1 MAPVCPL
8 ISMWIAQVLSSDGDT
23 ESSTYCRAV
32 MCFSS
37 LCLSCFLSGL
47 LGVCDRSLSLFS
59 LLTSVLLP
67 ESHLFVREASG
78 VALHRRK
85 SQMKISIFL
94 EFFFSSTSEETN
106 STNSNTLKH
115 CRNFVVCFFSPQKR
129 TTAACVSG
137 SPLDAYCSD
146 SFVIPG
152 PN

>member
-1 MAPVCPL
+1 MSVFSVRLQLSFVTEYLYFARPCQSDSPACPL

-32 MCFSS
+32 MFFSS
-37 LCLSCFLSGL
+37 LSLSCFLSGL
-47 LGVCDRSLSLFS
+47 LGVCDRSFSLFS

-94 EFFFSSTSEETN
+94 EFFF
-106 STNSNTLKH
+106 
-115 CRNFVVCFFSPQKR
+115 FFSKHK
-129 TTAACVSG
+129 
-137 SPLDAYCSD
+137 
-146 SFVIPG
+146 
-152 PN
+152 